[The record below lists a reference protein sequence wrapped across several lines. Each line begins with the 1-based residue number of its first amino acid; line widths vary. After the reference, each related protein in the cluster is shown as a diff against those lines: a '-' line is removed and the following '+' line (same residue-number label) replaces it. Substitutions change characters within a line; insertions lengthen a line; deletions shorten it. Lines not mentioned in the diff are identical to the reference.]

1 LLDIERSTLA
11 ERLLEALVP
20 ELAAHRDA
28 ALGGAV
34 PSAGE
39 PGRRSGGAGAVSR

>member
-20 ELAAHRDA
+20 ELAAQRDA
-28 ALGGAV
+28 ALGGA
-34 PSAGE
+34 
-39 PGRRSGGAGAVSR
+39 GAVSR